1 MPEIKAV
8 RIPADRY
15 DVAILGGGLAGLSLA
30 NQLMLARPETRVL
43 VTDKRAEPAPE
54 AAFKVGE
61 SSVEI
66 GAHYYRTR
74 CAMADHLD
82 QNQLR
87 KLGLRFFL
95 PAGDNS
101 DITQRV
107 EFCTPPTDY
116 AVYTHQ
122 IDRGVFEN
130 ALFDRALERGADAFR
145 GWRVGDVELGAEE
158 HRVTLSHEGM
168 TKTVAARWVVDA
180 TGRSN
185 LLRRKLDLGTETG
198 HRINAAWFR
207 LKGGMNFED
216 WSDDA
221 EWLGRT
227 WKPGVRSYA
236 TTHLCGQG
244 YWVWLI
250 RLATG
255 PISIGVVSDPRFHD
269 FTELNEYDRMFAWFR
284 KHEPQLAA
292 QLERRRDE
300 IQDFLVVEDFSY
312 SSSQVFS
319 MDRWFLAGEA
329 AAFIDPLYSPG
340 SDFIAYL
347 NTFGGDLL
355 CRDLDGEDIEE
366 RMDFYSF
373 FFYQLFDP
381 TVTVYRDQ
389 YQMFGNAQVMMAKL
403 LYDNLAYFATLAFL
417 YLHDKMTELDDLGD
431 VVDVFETAIPL
442 LGRMQDLYRDWH
454 QIDQRKFEGVS
465 VLSTEFQKF
474 IEIQHELGVPQDL
487 DTMID
492 RAKEKV
498 EVMKAI
504 AVWTFHMGAKHLPA
518 PPDPHRPI
526 NPLMVSLRPEQWEAD
541 GLFADEGMTLAQ
553 ALEVIPGIEEYDLVA
568 RGARL
573 VQDAPAARAC
583 RLAAHASRAAP
594 A

>member
-1 MPEIKAV
+1 MNARAASMPELKAV
-8 RIPADRY
+8 RMPRERY

-30 NQLMLARPETRVL
+30 NQLMLARPGTSVL

-66 GAHYYRTR
+66 GAHYYREI
-74 CAMADHLD
+74 CGMADHLD
-82 QNQLR
+82 QKQLR

-95 PAGDNS
+95 PAGDNR
-101 DITQRV
+101 DITKRV

-145 GWRVGDVELGAEE
+145 GWRVEDVEIGADE
-158 HRVTLSHEGM
+158 HKVTLSHEG
-168 TKTVAARWVVDA
+168 TTRTAAARWVVDA
-180 TGRSN
+180 TGRFT
-185 LLRRKLDLGTETG
+185 LLRRKLELGTDTD
-198 HRINAAWFR
+198 HHINAAWFR

-216 WSDDA
+216 WTDDE
-221 EWLGRT
+221 EWLART
-227 WKPGVRSYA
+227 WKPDVRSYA
-236 TTHLCGQG
+236 TTHLCGEG

-255 PISIGVVSDPRFHD
+255 PISIGVVSDPRFHPFD
-269 FTELNEYDRMFAWFR
+269 QLNEYDKMFEWFR
-284 KHEPQLAA
+284 KHEPQLAQ
-292 QLERRRDE
+292 QLENRRGE
-300 IQDFLVVEDFSY
+300 VQDFLVVEDFSY
-312 SSSQVFS
+312 GSSQVFS

-329 AAFIDPLYSPG
+329 AGFIDPLYSPG
-340 SDFIAYL
+340 SDFIAYT

-366 RMDFYSF
+366 RMDFFNF
-373 FFYQLFDP
+373 FFFQLFDP

-389 YQMFGNAQVMMAKL
+389 YQMFGNPQVMMAKL

-417 YLHDKMTELDDLGD
+417 YLHGKMTELEDLGD

-442 LGRMQDLYRDWH
+442 LGRMQDMYRDWH
-454 QIDQRKFEGVS
+454 QLDQRKFEGVS
-465 VLSTEFQKF
+465 VLSTGFEPF
-474 IEIQHELGVPQDL
+474 IKIQHDLGQPFELDE
-487 DTMID
+487 MID

-504 AVWTFHMGAKHLPA
+504 AVWTFHMGAKHLPD
-518 PPDPHRPI
+518 PPDPARPI
-526 NPLMVSLRPEQWEAD
+526 NPLMVSLRPELWDQD
-541 GLFADEGMTLAQ
+541 GLFTDDGMTLAQ
-553 ALEVIPGIEEYDLVA
+553 ALEVIPGIEEYDLEA
-568 RGARL
+568 RGAML
-573 VQDAPAARAC
+573 ITEPSAPA
-583 RLAAHASRAAP
+583 P